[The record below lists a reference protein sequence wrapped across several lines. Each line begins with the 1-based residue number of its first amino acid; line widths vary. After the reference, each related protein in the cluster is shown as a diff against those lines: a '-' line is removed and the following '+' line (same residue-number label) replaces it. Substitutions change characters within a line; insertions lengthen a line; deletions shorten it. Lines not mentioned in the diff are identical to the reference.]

1 MEPPPS
7 SEGLFALQMILP
19 VRDRA
24 RLGATEAARTTPSK
38 SRRSASRAKRCMRSA
53 HGLRPDPLALGE
65 LAKRVGH
72 VPRAVSTVDHELG
85 AG

>member
-1 MEPPPS
+1 MEPPPNR
-7 SEGLFALQMILP
+7 EGLVALQILP

-24 RLGATEAARTTPSK
+24 RLGATEAARTTASK